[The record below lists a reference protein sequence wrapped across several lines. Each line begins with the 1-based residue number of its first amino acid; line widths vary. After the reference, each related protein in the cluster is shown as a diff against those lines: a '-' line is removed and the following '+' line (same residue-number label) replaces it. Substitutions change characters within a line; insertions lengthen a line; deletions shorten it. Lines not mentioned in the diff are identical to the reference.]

1 MRINKPFLHISFMK
15 KKTKSILYFSIE
27 ACVINLETKVIIL
40 GSLLLEGRSY
50 SNREEN
56 TASLLVL
63 VLKLG
68 VGLIEI
74 YFVIASRIIFY
85 AIFVYGI

>member
-1 MRINKPFLHISFMK
+1 MGV
-15 KKTKSILYFSIE
+15 YFWKGVAI
-27 ACVINLETKVIIL
+27 VT
-40 GSLLLEGRSY
+40 
-50 SNREEN
+50 EEN

-74 YFVIASRIIFY
+74 YFVIASRVIFY
-85 AIFVYGI
+85 AIFVYEISHTF

>member
-1 MRINKPFLHISFMK
+1 M
-15 KKTKSILYFSIE
+15 E
-27 ACVINLETKVIIL
+27 AYVINLETKVIIL
-40 GSLLLEGRSY
+40 KNCDGCLLLEGRSY

-85 AIFVYGI
+85 AIFVYGISHTF

>member
-1 MRINKPFLHISFMK
+1 M
-15 KKTKSILYFSIE
+15 
-27 ACVINLETKVIIL
+27 INLETKVIIFKNCD
-40 GSLLLEGRSY
+40 GNLLLEGHRY

-68 VGLIEI
+68 VGFLEI
-74 YFVIASRIIFY
+74 YFVIASRIIYY
-85 AIFVYGI
+85 AIFVYGISHGF